1 MKRNVMIYLATAICI
16 CTASS
21 ADAHHSHA
29 LFYDQCK
36 KVTIEG
42 RVESAEWKNP
52 HVLIVIKMDAGPPYT
67 VELTSLQVLTT
78 RGVAGPAQTALIPGA
93 RVVVTGN
100 PLRDP
105 AQIRASFPDYKE
117 PSNTNIVD
125 LVQIRRMD
133 DSWSW
138 AQTTPECKVAARTSA
153 KPLANS

>member
-1 MKRNVMIYLATAICI
+1 MKRNVMIYLATAIRI

-21 ADAHHSHA
+21 AHAHHSHA

-42 RVESAEWKNP
+42 RVESAQWKNP
-52 HVLIVIKMDAGPPYT
+52 HVLIVLKMDDGTTYT
-67 VELTSLQVLTT
+67 AELTSLQGLTNS
-78 RGVAGPAQTALIPGA
+78 GVAGPAQAALMPGA

-117 PSNTNIVD
+117 ISNTNIVD
-125 LVQIRRMD
+125 VIQIRRMD

-138 AQTTPECKVAARTSA
+138 AQTPPECK
-153 KPLANS
+153 

>member
-1 MKRNVMIYLATAICI
+1 MKRKVMIYLATAICI

-21 ADAHHSHA
+21 AHAHHSHA

-42 RVESAEWKNP
+42 RVESAQWKNP
-52 HVLIVIKMDAGPPYT
+52 HVLIVLKMDDGMTYT
-67 VELTSLQVLTT
+67 AELTSLQGLTNS
-78 RGVAGPAQTALIPGA
+78 GVAGPAQAALMPGA

-117 PSNTNIVD
+117 ISNTNIVD
-125 LVQIRRMD
+125 VIQIRRMD

-138 AQTTPECKVAARTSA
+138 AQTPPECK
-153 KPLANS
+153 

>member
-1 MKRNVMIYLATAICI
+1 MKRNVMIHLATAICI

-21 ADAHHSHA
+21 AHAHHSHA

-42 RVESAEWKNP
+42 RVESAQWKNP
-52 HVLIVIKMDAGPPYT
+52 HVLIVLKMDDGTTYAA
-67 VELTSLQVLTT
+67 ELTSLQGLANS
-78 RGVAGPAQTALIPGA
+78 GVAGPAQAALLPGA

-117 PSNTNIVD
+117 VSNTNIVD
-125 LVQIRRMD
+125 VIQIRRMD
-133 DSWSW
+133 DSFSW
-138 AQTTPECKVAARTSA
+138 AQTPPECK
-153 KPLANS
+153 

>member
-21 ADAHHSHA
+21 AHAHHSHP

-52 HVLIVIKMDAGPPYT
+52 HVLIVLKMDDGTTLTA
-67 VELTSLQVLTT
+67 EWTSLQELTT
-78 RGVAGPAQTALIPGA
+78 TGVTRPAQAALVVGA

-100 PLRDP
+100 PLRDT
-105 AQIRASFPDYKE
+105 AQ
-117 PSNTNIVD
+117 
-125 LVQIRRMD
+125 
-133 DSWSW
+133 
-138 AQTTPECKVAARTSA
+138 
-153 KPLANS
+153 

>member
-1 MKRNVMIYLATAICI
+1 MKRNLMIYLATAICI
-16 CTASS
+16 CIASS
-21 ADAHHSHA
+21 AYAHHSHG

-42 RVESAEWKNP
+42 RVENAQWKNP
-52 HVLIVIKMDAGPPYT
+52 HVLIVLKTDDGTTYT
-67 VELTSLQVLTT
+67 AELTSLQILTS
-78 RGVAGPAQTALIPGA
+78 RGVAGPAQAALMPGA

-117 PSNTNIVD
+117 ISNTNIVD
-125 LVQIRRMD
+125 VIQIRRMD

-138 AQTTPECKVAARTSA
+138 AQTPPECK
-153 KPLANS
+153 

>member
-1 MKRNVMIYLATAICI
+1 MKRNVMICLATAICV

-21 ADAHHSHA
+21 AHAHHSHA

-42 RVESAEWKNP
+42 RVESAQWKNP
-52 HVLIVIKMDAGPPYT
+52 HVLIVLKMDDGTTYT
-67 VELTSLQVLTT
+67 AELTSLQGLTNS
-78 RGVAGPAQTALIPGA
+78 GVVGPAQAALMPGA

-117 PSNTNIVD
+117 VSDTKIVD
-125 LVQIRRMD
+125 VIQIRRMD

-138 AQTTPECKVAARTSA
+138 AQTPPECTPPQPR
-153 KPLANS
+153 